1 MTKYLTY
8 YITYLLK
15 KVPNISIFQ
24 KEFTI
29 KSLDKKKASRQT
41 LPESKNEVCNRCSS
55 PESKNKVYN
64 RCSLPES
71 KNKVCNRC
79 SLPESKNKVCNRCS
93 LPGLLQIE
101 KPHSCSMW
109 CHLWDFS
116 VKHFLTSSRAC
127 LWSKLNQWTFSSL
140 AIAVSVQQNYDYE
153 YHLSYT
159 NFFKQIKF
167 MTLNTSN
174 YINLLLSKWNLQH
187 FVLTDY
193 QLLHWLLADTC
204 YTFHYTTVTGTFV
217 VSLT

>member
-55 PESKNKVYN
+55 PESKNKV
-64 RCSLPES
+64 
-71 KNKVCNRC
+71 CNMC

-193 QLLHWLLADTC
+193 
-204 YTFHYTTVTGTFV
+204 
-217 VSLT
+217 